1 MGIRIHSIL
10 GLLPLFDTIWG
21 FGFSIMYHPA
31 MGYLHLWTTPF
42 LKTYVSKSNDGCH
55 SLAAVSLP
63 RGCCST
69 AWGPNTGWVTIATH
83 THTHIYIYM
92 YMCVNKQRTTYVLYI
107 YTIYICVCVCVRVC
121 YCYVYSMHIYKYT
134 YVCTP
139 FLLISHLILSSP
151 ILWPRIFVNT
161 CTSPVQPWL
170 LGCVW
175 YLDILGGWDCIIL
188 YPPKIYLKG
197 LA

>member
-1 MGIRIHSIL
+1 MSLRKIMIIYWLWVSPTPFSTNAKLPIIVQLSGLVYSTMGIRIHSIL

-69 AWGPNTGWVTIATH
+69 AWGPNTG
-83 THTHIYIYM
+83 
-92 YMCVNKQRTTYVLYI
+92 
-107 YTIYICVCVCVRVC
+107 
-121 YCYVYSMHIYKYT
+121 
-134 YVCTP
+134 
-139 FLLISHLILSSP
+139 
-151 ILWPRIFVNT
+151 
-161 CTSPVQPWL
+161 
-170 LGCVW
+170 
-175 YLDILGGWDCIIL
+175 
-188 YPPKIYLKG
+188 
-197 LA
+197 